1 MQPPAE
7 SSPSVLPRWLAP
19 VLCTLAGLGW
29 SVYIIGLEP
38 LLPGSIE
45 WMVQDDW
52 AQPLFGWLYSRT
64 SPWSL
69 PMGDSSGYLYPL
81 GTSLAYMDAT
91 PWWSTLFK
99 PLSPLLPLT
108 FQIHGPWLALC
119 FSLQGLFGALLVSR
133 LSPRPLHQVLG
144 GMLFVMSPALAMRL
158 GHLSL
163 CAHWLVLASLWLHL
177 RPLPD
182 ARAASRTLGL
192 AAFFVVLAA
201 GVHVYLA
208 TMALALALGL
218 VLRLWR
224 VQGLLSGARA
234 GAWAAGLSG
243 SALGVMALFGYFSRA
258 TTSASGFNHYSSNL
272 LTFINQGGMSRFL
285 PEIPTGGGQYE
296 GAAYLGLGVLLV
308 GFASLGVLL
317 AKREHFGPLL
327 PPGLWPLLTVCGLM
341 ALFAFSARF
350 QFAGWTVLSFQ
361 RASEVVLAPLARVFR
376 SSGRFIWPLHYLLI
390 LGAIAGLLRVLRNRP
405 AWAAAALGLAVVLQG
420 AEVPAQDCCRA
431 RFTPHVRPVPGGDA
445 TWALA
450 KGTYQHL
457 ALYPA
462 TRVDGAGRGCPGLF
476 TNSELL
482 PYAWQAWLNGMTFNS
497 GYVARLDAPAT
508 LATCEREEADV
519 QAGRLSPDTLYVV
532 HAQVAESFL
541 ASTAGHAACGRVD
554 GVLVCVSSEVQGPF
568 REALAREP
576 VTADV
581 ARDTP

>member
-1 MQPPAE
+1 MQPLAE
-7 SSPSVLPRWLAP
+7 SSQSTLPRWWAP
-19 VLCTLAGLGW
+19 VLCTLAGLAW
-29 SVYIIGLEP
+29 SAYIVGP
-38 LLPGSIE
+38 GALLPGNVD
-45 WMVQDDW
+45 WMLQDDW
-52 AQPLFGWLYSRT
+52 SPILFGWLYSRT
-64 SPWSL
+64 SPWGL
-69 PMGDSSGYLYPL
+69 PLGDAAGFLHPV
-81 GTSLAYMDAT
+81 GTSLAYTDAT

-99 PLSPLLPLT
+99 PLTSLLPLA
-108 FQIHGPWLALC
+108 FQIHGPWVALC

-144 GMLFVMSPALAMRL
+144 GLLFVMSPALAMRL

-177 RPLPD
+177 RPSPD

-224 VQGLLSGARA
+224 VQGLFSGARA

-243 SALGVMALFGYFSRA
+243 SALGVMVLFGYFSLS
-258 TTSASGFNHYSSNL
+258 TTSATGFNHYSANL
-272 LTFINQGGMSRFL
+272 LTFFNQGGMSRFV
-285 PEIPTGGGQYE
+285 PEIPVGGGQYE
-296 GAAYLGLGVLLV
+296 GAAYLGIGVLLL

-317 AKREHFGPLL
+317 AKRERFGPLL

-341 ALFAFSARF
+341 ALFAFSARM
-350 QFAGWTVLSFQ
+350 QLAGWTVFSYQ
-361 RASEVVLAPLARVFR
+361 RVSEAVLAPLARVFR
-376 SSGRFIWPLHYLLI
+376 SSGRFIWPMHYLFI

-405 AWAAAALGLAVVLQG
+405 AWAAAALGLAVVLQ
-420 AEVPAQDCCRA
+420 AVEVPADGCRA
-431 RFTPHVRPVPGGDA
+431 RFTPHVRPAPGGDA

-450 KGTYQHL
+450 RGTYQHL

-476 TNSELL
+476 TNNELP

-497 GYVARLDAPAT
+497 GYVARLDGPSA
-508 LATCEREEADV
+508 LATCEGEQEDI
-519 QAGRLSPDTLYVV
+519 QAGRLSPDTVYVV
-532 HAQVAESFL
+532 HDQVAAGFL
-541 ASTAGHAACGRVD
+541 ASTAGHASCGRLE
-554 GVLVCVSSEVQGPF
+554 GVLVCVSSEAQGPF

>member
-1 MQPPAE
+1 MQPLAE
-7 SSPSVLPRWLAP
+7 SSPSAPFRWLAP
-19 VLCTLAGLGW
+19 VLCALAGLAW
-29 SVYIIGLEP
+29 SAYIVGPGP
-38 LLPGSIE
+38 LWPGNVD
-45 WMVQDDW
+45 WMLQEDW
-52 AQPLFGWLYSRT
+52 APILFGWLYSR
-64 SPWSL
+64 SNPWSL
-69 PMGDSSGYLYPL
+69 PLGDAAGFLHPI
-81 GTSLAYMDAT
+81 GTSVAYTDAT

-99 PLSPLLPLT
+99 SLSPLLPAA

-119 FSLQGLFGALLVSR
+119 FALQGLFGALLVSR

-144 GMLFVMSPALAMRL
+144 GLLFVMSPAMAMRL

-163 CAHWLVLASLWLHL
+163 CAHWLVVASLWLHL
-177 RPLPD
+177 RPSPD

-243 SALGVMALFGYFSRA
+243 AALGVMVLFGYFMRA
-258 TTSASGFNHYSSNL
+258 TTSAVGFNHFSANL
-272 LTFINQGGMSRFL
+272 LTFFNHDGMSRFL
-285 PEIPTGGGQYE
+285 PGIPVGAGQYE
-296 GAAYLGLGVLLV
+296 GAAYLGLGVLLL

-317 AKREHFGPLL
+317 AKREALGPLL

-341 ALFAFSARF
+341 ALFAFSARM
-350 QFAGWTVLSFQ
+350 QLAGWTVFSFQ
-361 RASEVVLAPLARVFR
+361 RVSEVVLAPLARVFR
-376 SSGRFIWPLHYLLI
+376 SSGRFIWPLHYLFI

-405 AWAAAALGLAVVLQG
+405 AWAAAALGLAVVLQ
-420 AEVPAQDCCRA
+420 AADVPEDCCRP
-431 RFTPHVRPVPGGDA
+431 RFSPRVQPAPGGDA

-450 KGTYQHL
+450 RGTYQHL

-462 TRVDGAGRGCPGLF
+462 TRVDGAGRGCPGPF
-476 TNSELL
+476 NNNEML
-482 PYAWQAWLNGMTFNS
+482 PFAWQAWLNGMTFNS

-508 LATCEREEADV
+508 LAACEREEAAI

-532 HAQVAESFL
+532 HAKAASHFL
-541 ASTAGHAACGRVD
+541 ERTAGHAACGRLD
-554 GVLVCVSSEVQGPF
+554 GVLVCVSKEVQGPF
-568 REALAREP
+568 REALARQP